1 MQYIQPPNNVRNEVF
16 NKRRIHFSGV
26 LYFQQ
31 LQLLKNGGAG
41 TALHPAN
48 PQLLVLA
55 PLETLAADN
64 IYVRPLARSCSQQM
78 TTVNSCFIQL
88 FMFLSAVAT

>member
-1 MQYIQPPNNVRNEVF
+1 M
-16 NKRRIHFSGV
+16 
-26 LYFQQ
+26 LYLQQ
-31 LQLLKNGGAG
+31 LQLLKNGDSGA
-41 TALHPAN
+41 ALHPAN

-78 TTVNSCFIQL
+78 TTTNLCFIQL
-88 FMFLSAVAT
+88 FVFLSAVAS